1 MARVAWAHDGIVM
14 ETNQWAM
21 PASQFEANGR
31 VKDSNNETDEYR

>member
-1 MARVAWAHDGIVM
+1 MARVAWAHETIVM
-14 ETNQWAM
+14 ETNKGAM